1 MHYYFDCEKLYTLN
15 EYCYWDDCFSE
26 GELSKIIE
34 YCEKFE
40 KEESKLENNLVDDK
54 KRISNISWIKYN
66 NDSRWF
72 IDMLHECVKNLN
84 NDYYKFELNNFE
96 YIQYTSYDK
105 TGSKYDY
112 HVDLTLNFP
121 RTNMRKLSVV
131 MFLSDDSQYTG
142 GKFILNTGKETEIEQ
157 KKGRIIVFPS
167 FFLHR
172 VTPIETGVRKS
183 LVNWISG
190 PAFK

>member
-66 NDSRWF
+66 KDSCWF
-72 IDMLHECVKNLN
+72 IDQLHGYVKQLN
-84 NDYYKFELNNFE
+84 NDYYNFELNSFE
-96 YIQYTSYDK
+96 DIQYTSYDK

>member
-1 MHYYFDCEKLYTLN
+1 MTKKDFVKFASAFAKAKHENYTIDN
-15 EYCYWDDCFSE
+15 
-26 GELSKIIE
+26 
-34 YCEKFE
+34 
-40 KEESKLENNLVDDK
+40 K